1 MCASHARSQ
10 TCTCALMR
18 TQTLGASDSFKGGN
32 GKQTIYT
39 KWFNGAQEDA
49 TVGIEAPPPGRPKK
63 HGGQSR
69 PLGGQDVHKKI
80 TL

>member
-1 MCASHARSQ
+1 
-10 TCTCALMR
+10 MR

-49 TVGIEAPPPGRPKK
+49 TVGIEAPPPGRPKETWRAEPPS
-63 HGGQSR
+63 GRAGC
-69 PLGGQDVHKKI
+69 P
-80 TL
+80 